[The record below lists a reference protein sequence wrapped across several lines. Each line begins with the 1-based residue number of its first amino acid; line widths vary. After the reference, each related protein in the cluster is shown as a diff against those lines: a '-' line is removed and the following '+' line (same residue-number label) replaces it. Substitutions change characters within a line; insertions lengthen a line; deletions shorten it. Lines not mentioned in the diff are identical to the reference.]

1 MAEYTIPKPYR
12 DFYVTNPAVETLE
25 MVRTIEEVALPKPD
39 LMSGSTISGINTLEG
54 ANLDISVKNE
64 NIIGYPYQNNSYTSG
79 DASFTAQTDGGI
91 ILSGTPTAPIA
102 MNLVTQLPLN
112 PNSCYLVGLT
122 GEYENVVISYNLLDS
137 SGMSG
142 VSDQTNPARGNVATL
157 DLSKFP
163 TVSVISLN
171 IRRCYNNVAM
181 SGTAYP
187 FLKLV
192 DDTKTTV
199 YATGKNLLKP
209 CISGLSGETQYRLE
223 NDVFTVL
230 NNGVEEWSFI
240 EVPLNGLE
248 SNTVYTLS
256 YRAVSNYMTDLNVL
270 IRVGRVS
277 EADTFTNL
285 VYAALDESLNKY
297 VATFTTPQY
306 TGNLSLILYG
316 SKGTY
321 YEGAET
327 TYSMIQVE
335 KGSSVTD
342 YEPYHGQEISCQV
355 GDTINVQQY
364 DRHTCITADNIHVT
378 LSGEF
383 IEKVEYLLNER
394 PVILVG
400 LFDSRPTDTADYPR
414 IYVATDKTDTDR
426 TTLLQ
431 ANQSGATASNWI
443 YI

>member
-1 MAEYTIPKPYR
+1 MEK
-12 DFYVTNPAVETLE
+12 D
-25 MVRTIEEVALPKPD
+25 ALPNTD
-39 LMSGSTISGINTLEG
+39 VLSGQSISATNTLEG
-54 ANLDISVKNE
+54 ANVDISVKNE

-137 SGMSG
+137 SGESV
-142 VSDQTNPARGNVATL
+142 VSDQTNPARGNVDTL

-209 CISGLSGETQYRLE
+209 CVSGRSGETSYQIE
-223 NDVFTVL
+223 NNTFIVG
-230 NNGVEEWSFI
+230 NNNTETWSFI
-240 EVPLNGLE
+240 EIPLNGLE
-248 SNTVYTLS
+248 SNTYYTIS
-256 YRAVSNYMTDLNVL
+256 YEAESNALTDIKAL
-270 IRVGRVS
+270 IRIGMVAETS
-277 EADTFTNL
+277 SFTSIT
-285 VYAALDESLNKY
+285 YTALNSSTNKY

-306 TGNLSLILYG
+306 TGNLALLLYG
-316 SKGTY
+316 STGTY
-321 YEGAET
+321 VEGAQT
-327 TYSMIQVE
+327 TYSNIQLE
-335 KGSSVTD
+335 KGSSVTS
-342 YEPYHGQEISCQV
+342 YEPYHGQEITCQV

-364 DRHTCITADNIHVT
+364 DGYTCITADNIHVT

-383 IEKVEYLLNER
+383 TEKIEDLLNER

-400 LFDSRPTDTADYPR
+400 LFASRPTDTVDYPR